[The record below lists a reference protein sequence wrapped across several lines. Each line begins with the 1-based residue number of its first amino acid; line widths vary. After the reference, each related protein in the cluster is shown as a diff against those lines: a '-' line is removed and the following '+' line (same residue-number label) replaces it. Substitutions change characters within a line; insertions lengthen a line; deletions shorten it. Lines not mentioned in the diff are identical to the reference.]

1 MQSGMTFPAYLWTMG
16 ATSLLAWAA
25 WALVIFRVDPGETGV
40 LGLGLFYVTLFAG
53 LVGALAVGGVLYR
66 VLVLKRHQL
75 VMREARISFR
85 HALMLS
91 FVAVG
96 SLALSAQNLLTWWNI
111 LGVCLFV
118 GAIEYL
124 FVSIEESRR
133 M

>member
-1 MQSGMTFPAYLWTMG
+1 MG